1 MPLLRIDDLWRP
13 DSPIMCP
20 RRIDDVKRKF
30 VFYSEVRRSGQTLQQ
45 KILYQDFLHWI
56 IRNKAAVERREVSE
70 EIPEA
75 WSPSLVLGRK
85 IARVRKE
92 HGMTQ
97 EDLARILDVSRSAVA
112 LMETGRSCHAR
123 RNISKLI
130 DIFEL
135 EPEFFLGDG
144 KGDEMAKISEDEQT
158 LLQMYRT
165 LSIAGR
171 IDAQQYMER
180 RTKEG

>member
-13 DSPIMCP
+13 DSPIMSP

-30 VFYSEVRRSGQTLQQ
+30 VLYSEVRRSGQTLQK

-56 IRNKAAVERREVSE
+56 IRNKAAVERKQVSE
-70 EIPEA
+70 EGPETR
-75 WSPSLVLGRK
+75 SPSLVLGQK

-97 EDLARILDVSRSAVA
+97 EDLAHILDVSRSAVA

-130 DIFEL
+130 DIFKL
-135 EPEFFLGDG
+135 EPKFFLGEG
-144 KGDEMAKISEDEQT
+144 KEEAVKISEDERT
-158 LLQMYRT
+158 LLQMYRS
-165 LSIAGR
+165 LSVTGR

-180 RTKEG
+180 RNKE